1 MNWVKLLANP
11 FVEADCVKDCHDT
24 FGKNNKPKYLKKC
37 VAGCRGVMMGKGLA
51 DVPENNPVPKQH
63 VREMPLP
70 VFEGTMAAFNDPDF
84 GTFDEVVTGALSDSK
99 IFDKLQ
105 ATIRRRTKLK
115 VQVYGGADELI
126 VKLGSEERRYKLA
139 RPTSGSLLGLF
150 RR

>member
-1 MNWVKLLANP
+1 MSKMS
-11 FVEADCVKDCHDT
+11 D
-24 FGKNNKPKYLKKC
+24 Y
-37 VAGCRGVMMGKGLA
+37 
-51 DVPENNPVPKQH
+51 
-63 VREMPLP
+63 
-70 VFEGTMAAFNDPDF
+70 NDPDF

-115 VQVYGGADELI
+115 VTVHGGADELI